1 MQVSLRD
8 EEEKAMALL
17 LESQKAQE
25 RVAIQ
30 ALVTINKTSLQ
41 ARSTQVQTTLTKQ
54 AEKMKNFAGN
64 TLPLDLEG
72 GFKGR
77 AADAAKDY
85 LFAVPQ
91 PDLTSPI
98 K

>member
-17 LESQKAQE
+17 LESQKTQE

-41 ARSTQVQTTLTKQ
+41 ARSTQMQSSLTKQ
-54 AEKMKNFAGN
+54 AEKMKNFSGI
-64 TLPLDLEG
+64 TLSSDLEG

-77 AADAAKDY
+77 AADAAKAY

>member
-8 EEEKAMALL
+8 EEERALALL

-41 ARSTQVQTTLTKQ
+41 ARSTQVQTNLTKQ
-54 AEKMKNFAGN
+54 AEKMKNFSGI
-64 TLPLDLEG
+64 TLPSDLEG

-85 LFAVPQ
+85 LKAVPQ
-91 PDLTSPI
+91 ADFTSPI
-98 K
+98 Q

>member
-1 MQVSLRD
+1 MQVLLRD
-8 EEEKAMALL
+8 EEERALALL

-41 ARSTQVQTTLTKQ
+41 ARSTQVQTSLTKQ

-64 TLPLDLEG
+64 
-72 GFKGR
+72 
-77 AADAAKDY
+77 
-85 LFAVPQ
+85 Q
-91 PDLTSPI
+91 ISS
-98 K
+98 

>member
-8 EEEKAMALL
+8 EEERALALL

-41 ARSTQVQTTLTKQ
+41 ARSTQVQTSLTKQ
-54 AEKMKNFAGN
+54 AEKMINFAGN
-64 TLPLDLEG
+64 TLPSDLEG
-72 GFKGR
+72 GFKGKV
-77 AADAAKDY
+77 ADAAKDY
-85 LFAVPQ
+85 LHAVSQ